1 MRSGNRR
8 ALRLTLLGLF
18 GLAVLLAIGIL
29 PRMQRHTELA
39 EAVKATRSSALVVS
53 VVKPT
58 PGARVA
64 DLMLPGSIRPS
75 RRRRSTR
82 GWTAISSGGSWT
94 SATG

>member
-1 MRSGNRR
+1 MRAGNRR

-64 DLMLPGSIRPS
+64 DLM
-75 RRRRSTR
+75 RRSTR